1 MSKSRCYMS
10 NRYVYQLTE
19 PLILNSPKRETV
31 EHDLGVFRSL
41 SVAENFLR
49 EYLKNGKFFYPLYCF
64 AVKCLHISEELEY
77 DSMRQINI
85 YSPDGRLQISEFN
98 LLGCGGAINKRL
110 NLCARISIDI
120 SLNKKSYFTLYNN
133 WRRRL
138 ATKCARISFLE
149 PKYELSSS
157 YSKSVWFLN
166 ESEKKKLMEFLN
178 IKRPLASDNEPSN
191 NWQSVIRTFNNVI
204 RGDETDRI
212 LPYDMPIP
220 DYTKLEP

>member
-1 MSKSRCYMS
+1 MS

-19 PLILNSPKRETV
+19 TLILNSPMRESV
-31 EHDLGVFRSL
+31 EHNLGVFRSL

-64 AVKCLHISEELEY
+64 AVKCLPISEELDY
-77 DSMRQINI
+77 DSMLQINI

-98 LLGCGGAINKRL
+98 LLRCGGAINKRL
-110 NLCARISIDI
+110 NL
-120 SLNKKSYFTLYNN
+120 
-133 WRRRL
+133 
-138 ATKCARISFLE
+138 CARISFLE

-166 ESEKKKLMEFLN
+166 ESEKKMLMEFLN
-178 IKRPLASDNEPSN
+178 IKRPFASDNEPSN
-191 NWQSVIRTFNNVI
+191 NWQSVIRTFNNII

>member
-1 MSKSRCYMS
+1 MS

-19 PLILNSPKRETV
+19 TLILNSPKRETV

-64 AVKCLHISEELEY
+64 AVKCLPISEELEY

-98 LLGCGGAINKRL
+98 LLRCGGAINKRL

-120 SLNKKSYFTLYNN
+120 SSNKKSYFTLYNN

-138 ATKCARISFLE
+138 ATKYARISFLE

-178 IKRPLASDNEPSN
+178 IKRPFASDNEPSN
-191 NWQSVIRTFNNVI
+191 NWQSVIRNFNNVI

>member
-1 MSKSRCYMS
+1 MSD
-10 NRYVYQLTE
+10 RYVYQLTE
-19 PLILNSPKRETV
+19 TLILNSPMRESV
-31 EHDLGVFRSL
+31 EHNLGVFRSL

-64 AVKCLHISEELEY
+64 AVKCLPISEELDY

-85 YSPDGRLQISEFN
+85 YSPDGRLQISESN
-98 LLGCGGAINKRL
+98 LLRCGGAINKRL

-149 PKYELSSS
+149 SKYELSTS

-178 IKRPLASDNEPSN
+178 IKRPFASDNEPSN
-191 NWQSVIRTFNNVI
+191 NWQSVIRTFNNII

-212 LPYDMPIP
+212 LPYDTPIP